1 MATTGP
7 LSAESYQSMERAA
20 SARATSPLSPPG
32 PGDTRSPSPPKSKS
46 RGKFWSSKR
55 TDATAES
62 PKNAHVPSPNEQPEI
77 STVMRSPEISPG
89 PEIVAAPQVHPQ
101 NGHDH
106 GKSFESSRNHF
117 GTPTAESYGSM
128 KAYKVYKRRFV
139 GLFVLALL
147 NGITAANAVLFTTI
161 TSQSSKFFA
170 ISVTRVNW
178 LSNMFAVMYLILGWL
193 VPSLVQTC
201 AIQGICAMAAVAMTL
216 GAWLRYAASC
226 VPDIQSDDYIMP
238 PYLLLFVGSML
249 IGVAQPMLQTI
260 GPSYSEL
267 FFTPRARLAATMFIA
282 ISNPLGQAITD
293 LVVPKIVPEVSNH
306 REIRL
311 LLLIIA
317 IVTMIFSFTV
327 FFIQSHPPTPP
338 SMTCELPRLSAGA
351 SWRVLFGRSQKS
363 TAESEEEK
371 SERALSRRATV
382 TVVRRNSALQ
392 FELERPNTFN
402 SETEDDHSVSYE
414 SLGKL
419 SKKSRVDLA
428 LLTILFA
435 VIVGAFTAY
444 TTLINQIYI
453 PYGFDSTQAGLFV
466 ASLIFPGV
474 IAATVLL
481 PIMGRFCPKTCVQ
494 MVKIFGPLIG
504 LAYAGLI
511 WIVKGRDMGGI
522 HLTNILIGVFS
533 FLTIP
538 IVLELAADVTYTAMR
553 PEFSSALLYT
563 TANGVSLLFSVIM
576 EGLQGSN
583 DGPTPREM
591 SRSLIFQGGAV
602 LLASLTIIGLQ
613 GRQRRP
619 DLKTRRRSRRAVA

>member
-1 MATTGP
+1 MATAGP
-7 LSAESYQSMERAA
+7 PSAESYQSMERPT
-20 SARATSPLSPPG
+20 SAQDTSPQSTPG
-32 PGDTRSPSPPKSKS
+32 PGDTRSPSPQKSKS

-55 TDATAES
+55 TNENTES
-62 PKNAHVPSPNEQPEI
+62 PNTAHAPSPNDHPEI
-77 STVMRSPEISPG
+77 STVVRSPEILPG
-89 PEIVAAPQVHPQ
+89 PENAATPQAHPR
-101 NGHDH
+101 NGHEH
-106 GKSFESSRNHF
+106 GKSFESSRNRDF

-139 GLFVLALL
+139 GLFILALL

-161 TSQSSKFFA
+161 TSQSSKFFS

-178 LSNMFAVMYLILGWL
+178 LSNIFAVMYLILGWT
-193 VPSLVQTC
+193 VPSLVETC
-201 AIQGICAMAAVAMTL
+201 AIQGICAMAAIAMTL

-249 IGVAQPMLQTI
+249 IGVAQPMLQII

-267 FFTPRARLAATMFIA
+267 FFTPRSRLAATMLIA

-293 LVVPKIVPEVSNH
+293 LVVPKIVPEISTH

-327 FFIQSHPPTPP
+327 LFIRSQPPTPP
-338 SMTCELPRLSAGA
+338 SMTCELPRLSSGA
-351 SWRVLFGRSQKS
+351 SWRVLFGGRQKS
-363 TAESEEEK
+363 TTDVEEK
-371 SERALSRRATV
+371 SEPALSRRATV

-402 SETEDDHSVSYE
+402 SETDDDHSVSSE

-428 LLTILFA
+428 LLAILFA
-435 VIVGAFTAY
+435 VIMGAFTAY

-481 PIMGRFCPKTCVQ
+481 PFMGRSCPKICVQ
-494 MVKIFGPLIG
+494 LVKIFGPLIG

-533 FLTIP
+533 FMTVP

-563 TANGVSLLFSVIM
+563 SASGVALLFSVIM
-576 EGLQGSN
+576 EALQGSD
-583 DGPTPREM
+583 DGPTPRDM
-591 SRSLIFQGGAV
+591 YRSLIFQGGAV
-602 LLASLTIIGLQ
+602 LLAALTIIGLQ
-613 GRQRRP
+613 GKQRRP
-619 DLKTRRRSRRAVA
+619 DLKTRRRSRRAQA